1 MTEAGRLLGGEGL
14 DRVVERMRRIK
25 GEPHAAPGPD
35 SVHGGMLEA
44 LAFDITGAFPEQASR
59 REITAFIRAWK
70 P

>member
-14 DRVVERMRRIK
+14 DRVVERMRRINSS
-25 GEPHAAPGPD
+25 ESAYQHLLD
-35 SVHGGMLEA
+35 T
-44 LAFDITGAFPEQASR
+44 LADDITGAFPEQASR